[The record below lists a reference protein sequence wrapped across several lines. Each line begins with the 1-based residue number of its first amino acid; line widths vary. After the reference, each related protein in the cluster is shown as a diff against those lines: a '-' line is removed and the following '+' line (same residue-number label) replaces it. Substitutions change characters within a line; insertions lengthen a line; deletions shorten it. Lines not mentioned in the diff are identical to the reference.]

1 MTGGDAVLGE
11 QAGRYLTAVGVAVV
25 AIAVLALWPRPYAYE
40 AIQAPPTGPAFTLV
54 RINRATGSTQE
65 YVDGRW
71 VGARSARLLP
81 AKELS
86 QLVMYAGVN
95 PDGALGGNIYNG
107 SLWMVTQ
114 VAIRVEAQAHR
125 ERPGAP
131 SGPWSRVVTVHL
143 RLLPRSTQLLHV
155 PVTDPLE
162 IKDRQ
167 LEFKPWAFAGAYGYP
182 P

>member
-1 MTGGDAVLGE
+1 MLGE
-11 QAGRYLTAVGVAVV
+11 KEVRFITAGGVAVA
-25 AIAVLALWPRPYAYE
+25 AIAVFALWPSLYAYE
-40 AIQAPPTGPAFTLV
+40 AIQAPTTGPAFTFV
-54 RINRATGSTQE
+54 RVNRATGSTQE
-65 YVDGRW
+65 YIDGRW

-95 PDGALGGNIYNG
+95 SDGALAGNIYNG
-107 SLWMVTQ
+107 SLWTVTQ
-114 VAIRVEAQAHR
+114 VVIRFEAQAHR

-131 SGPWSRVVTVHL
+131 SGPWSRVVIVHF
-143 RLLPRSTQLLHV
+143 RLLPRSTQLLRV